1 MKKFVMLAVFALGAF
16 ALSFAQTQGSVFIG
30 TTTNIGGGLDVQ
42 GSISGVANG
51 GGFGIYK
58 TKYEIDGEKT
68 DIADI
73 TVFNLAPRV
82 GYFFIDNLVGG
93 VKFNVY
99 SSNMKDNADNS
110 NYEITDNGFA
120 GGPFLRYYFD
130 LGNARP
136 FIEAEAIFGTMKEKD
151 NDNNESKMNS
161 TQFGGGVGLAVF
173 FNDFLAFDIMA
184 GYTSTTFKD
193 PDVEVDAKV
202 IINGFGLGLGLT
214 MILGTGS
221 N

>member
-1 MKKFVMLAVFALGAF
+1 MKKFVMLAVFALCAF

-30 TTTNIGGGLDVQ
+30 TTTNIGGGLDLQ
-42 GSISGVANG
+42 GSMSGAPNG
-51 GGFGIYK
+51 GGFGVYK
-58 TKYEIDGEKT
+58 TKYEYDGEKT
-68 DIADI
+68 DGADI

-99 SSNMKDNADNS
+99 SSKIKENS
-110 NYEITDNGFA
+110 EFFDYEITDNGFA
-120 GGPFLRYYFD
+120 GGPFLRYYFE
-130 LGNARP
+130 LGKARP
-136 FIEAEAIFGTMKEKD
+136 FIEAEAIFGTMKTKD
-151 NDNNESKMNS
+151 NDDYESKMNS

-173 FNDFLAFDIMA
+173 LNDFLAFDILA
-184 GYTSTTFKD
+184 GYTSASFKD
-193 PDVEVDAKV
+193 PDAQVDAKEIV
-202 IINGFGLGLGLT
+202 SGFGLGLGLT